1 MKIIQSGIFGRKVKK
16 LTKAQK
22 LQLDEAILKILE
34 HPATGEQKKGDLQSV
49 FVYKFQ
55 IGNSTYLMAYRYTE
69 DCLELIMLGSHE
81 SYYRDLKNYLNG

>member
-16 LTKAQK
+16 LTKPQK
-22 LQLDEAILKILE
+22 LQLDEAILEIIK
-34 HPATGEQKKGDLQSV
+34 HPASGEQKKGDLQSV

-55 IGNSTYLMAYRYTE
+55 IGNSTHLVAYRFTE

-81 SYYRDLKNYLNG
+81 NYYRKLIVTN